1 MKPFTDRLP
10 LGRHIGRPLD
20 IFRQNF
26 GRKWK
31 VGLLDSGKSRV
42 LLRRQ
47 AALAP
52 QPEAGRQLRAV
63 AQHPH
68 QQEVSRHGEG
78 DD

>member
-1 MKPFTDRLP
+1 MKPFTDQLP

-42 LLRRQ
+42 LFRQQ
-47 AALAP
+47 AAVPPEP
-52 QPEAGRQLRAV
+52 QTGCEL
-63 AQHPH
+63 
-68 QQEVSRHGEG
+68 
-78 DD
+78 